1 MAVNSSTFNWD
12 TYYTSTWYNIL
23 GEQPTDNFFDTN
35 ALFVMMR
42 EKGNLKKESGGTEFH
57 INLEY
62 GENSTVTSIGRGG
75 TVSLADTDVITKA
88 IYNWKYIVGNVT
100 RYYTDERE
108 NKGEHKIIDI
118 AASKMGNLKRSIQ
131 KYCNTAQF
139 GDGTGN
145 GGLDPLG
152 LSAII
157 AEDPTA
163 SSTTVGGIQQAT
175 YSWWRNQYYDA
186 GGRAVETYLLTDM
199 RDRFNDCCYNG
210 EYPDVI
216 ISDQA
221 SSEKYEDETME
232 QKQIVNKTLGD
243 AGFLQLAYKG
253 IPLIWDRQCTVNSMY
268 FINTDYLYWVTNE
281 DSEFDLTPWKM
292 IPNSLDKVAQAV
304 LMGNFATSNRRML
317 GVLFDI
323 GEAS

>member
-1 MAVNSSTFNWD
+1 MPPSSSTFNWD
-12 TYYTSTWYNIL
+12 YYYTSTWYNML
-23 GEQPTDNFFDTN
+23 GDSPTDNFFDTY
-35 ALFVMMR
+35 ALFVLMR
-42 EKGNLKKESGGTEFH
+42 EKGNLKKESGGTQFH
-57 INLEY
+57 IPIEY
-62 GENSTVTSIGRGG
+62 GENTTVTSIGRGG
-75 TVSLADTDVITKA
+75 TVSLAHTDVVTSA

-118 AASKMGNLKRSIQ
+118 AASCMGNLKRSMQ
-131 KYCNTAQF
+131 KYTNNAQF

-152 LSAII
+152 LDVIC

-163 SSTTVGGIQQAT
+163 VSSSCGGIPQGT
-175 YSWWRNQYYDA
+175 YSWWRNQTTDA
-186 GGRAVETYLLTDM
+186 SARAVETYLLTDM
-199 RDRFNDCCYNG
+199 RDTFNDCTYNG

-221 SSEKYEDETME
+221 SCEKYEDETME

-243 AGFLQLAYKG
+243 AGFQMLSYKG
-253 IPLIWDRQCTVNSMY
+253 IPMLWDRQCKTNSMY
-268 FINTDYLYWVTNE
+268 FLNTDYIYWVTNE
-281 DSEFDLTPWKM
+281 DSEFDLTPWKT
-292 IPNSLDKVAQAV
+292 IPNNLDKVAQAV
-304 LMGNFATSNRRML
+304 LMGNFATSNRRMN